1 MFLECIDRHAPL
13 KSKRVRLSKS
23 PWINS
28 NLKKLMHKRDILKL
42 KAIRS
47 KNPNDWREFRKHR
60 NFVNSQVRIAKQSY
74 YNNTFQENKG
84 NVRNTWRVI
93 NKLTSRKVKNSSI
106 KETKLNDKSIHDSPE
121 LSETFNSHFAT
132 IGPKLANNISQNS
145 DSSYL
150 NYLSKTN
157 NTFELRPKTTL
168 KFSKYCPNYAKLKP
182 LVWTK
187 FLQDF

>member
-47 KNPNDWREFRKHR
+47 QNPSDWREFRKHR
-60 NFVNSQVRIAKQSY
+60 NLVNSQVRIAKQSY
-74 YNNTFQENKG
+74 YNNAFQENKG

-93 NKLTSRKVKNSSI
+93 NELTSGKVKNSSI
-106 KETKLNDKSIHDSPE
+106 KEIKLVVGE
-121 LSETFNSHFAT
+121 
-132 IGPKLANNISQNS
+132 
-145 DSSYL
+145 
-150 NYLSKTN
+150 
-157 NTFELRPKTTL
+157 
-168 KFSKYCPNYAKLKP
+168 
-182 LVWTK
+182 
-187 FLQDF
+187 